1 MKTSLT
7 LYDHSLSLY
16 QYPKAQQHK
25 SWQAWDSADEYLIQY
40 VNDND
45 LITANTSLAIFNDDF
60 GCLGCWFNPN
70 DMHSRAKEVLWF
82 SDSYISLKSLEQN
95 LDDNMLARQNIQCMR
110 SIDKPEKELDLVLI
124 KIPKTNA
131 LLEQQLIDLQ
141 SSVTERTIIVAA
153 GKVQSV
159 HKSTIALF
167 EKYLGPTTTSLAKK
181 KSRLIFCQPE
191 GNRAHQSPYPTTWQQ
206 ESSPF
211 TIHNLANVFSRQQLD
226 IGARFFLQHLPSCD
240 NLDVIDLG
248 CGNGVIGLNLLSK
261 NQPQSVSFVD
271 ESTMAIE
278 SAKLNLEF
286 NVPESIKLASFT
298 TSNCLSHIKQ
308 PCADLVLCNPP
319 FHQQNTITEHIA
331 KQMFVDAKRSLR
343 TRGELRIVCN
353 RHLGYFNF
361 IKKQFG
367 NCRII
372 ASNKKFS
379 ILSAIKKG

>member
-1 MKTSLT
+1 MNISLT
-7 LYDHSLSLY
+7 LYDRSLILY

-40 VNDND
+40 VHDNGLLATD
-45 LITANTSLAIFNDDF
+45 TELAIFNDDF
-60 GCLGCWFNPN
+60 GALGCWFSAN
-70 DMHSRAKEVLWF
+70 KTQWF
-82 SDSYISLKSLEQN
+82 SDSHVALKALEQN
-95 LDDNMLARQNIQCMR
+95 LNENAIEPHNIETKR
-110 SIDKPEKELDLVLI
+110 SIDKPLEDIGLVMI
-124 KIPKTNA
+124 KIPKANA

-141 SSVTERTIIVAA
+141 AAVTNQTVIIAA
-153 GKVQSV
+153 GKAQSI

-181 KSRLIFCQPE
+181 KSRLIFCHPS
-191 GNRAHQSPYPTTWQQ
+191 GDARNKSPYPTIWRQ
-206 ESSPF
+206 ENSTF

-226 IGARFFLQHLPSCD
+226 IGARFFLQYLPSCD
-240 NLDVIDLG
+240 NLNVVDLG
-248 CGNGVIGLNLLSK
+248 CGNGVIGLNILSK
-261 NQPQSVSFVD
+261 SHPKSLAFVD

-278 SAKLNLEF
+278 SAKINVEF
-286 NVPESIKLASFT
+286 NIPDKYGLTSYT
-298 TSNCLSHIKQ
+298 TSNCLAHIEQ

-331 KQMFVDAKRSLR
+331 KQMFVDAKRALHV
-343 TRGELRIVCN
+343 RGELRIVCN

-379 ILSAIKKG
+379 ILSAIKKS